1 MTNQTEIDPMNP
13 LVRLQMIEHLTVMGK
28 AKPSNVVPLTY
39 QYYVLWKRFAHTH
52 SESDIWAIFSRGSEN
67 SRLFQYMTIVWDSQ
81 DNQSNVQLGAR
92 DMGIAEARTTWAE
105 FQKQGW
111 VEIVQPE

>member
-1 MTNQTEIDPMNP
+1 MTNQTETDPMNP

-28 AKPSNVVPLTY
+28 LQHSNL
-39 QYYVLWKRFAHTH
+39 YYVLWKRFTHTH

>member
-1 MTNQTEIDPMNP
+1 MTNQTETDPINP

-39 QYYVLWKRFAHTH
+39 QYYVLWKRFAHTN
-52 SESDIWAIFSRGSEN
+52 SESDIWAIFSRASEN
-67 SRLFQYMTIVWDSQ
+67 SKVFQFMTIIWDSQ
-81 DNQSNVQLGAR
+81 DVQSNVQFGVQ
-92 DMGIAEARTTWAE
+92 DMVISEARASWAS

-111 VEIVQPE
+111 TEIVQPE